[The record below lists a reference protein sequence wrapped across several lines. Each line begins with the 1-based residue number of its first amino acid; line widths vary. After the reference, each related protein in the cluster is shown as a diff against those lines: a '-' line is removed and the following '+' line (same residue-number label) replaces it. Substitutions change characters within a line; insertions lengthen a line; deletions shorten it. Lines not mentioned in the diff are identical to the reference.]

1 MRMEKSPHR
10 KVTVYIAMRKRE
22 RRIQYLGGVFLK
34 AEESLCAVGGTDR
47 RRCRLPSAS
56 PSAEFGLFMLK
67 KQAKNRQNV
76 FGPFS
81 GHFPPLLASF
91 CTKNSA
97 FRAFSLWKSFDL
109 V

>member
-1 MRMEKSPHR
+1 
-10 KVTVYIAMRKRE
+10 
-22 RRIQYLGGVFLK
+22 
-34 AEESLCAVGGTDR
+34 
-47 RRCRLPSAS
+47 
-56 PSAEFGLFMLK
+56 MLK

-97 FRAFSLWKSFDL
+97 FRAFSLWKYFDL